1 MGILEFIIALVSIV
15 LGCVTLWIIMFYSRK
30 EKRTHRPDPNTKYSL
45 NQLSSM
51 AESLQDRIDTLE
63 SILDAEVPDWRE
75 QNDQAAGNTP
85 NKS

>member
-1 MGILEFIIALVSIV
+1 MDVFEFILALVSII
-15 LGCVTLWIIMFYSRK
+15 LGCVTLWVIVFYSARGK
-30 EKRTHRPDPNTKYSL
+30 KRPKPDPNAKYSL

-75 QNDQAAGNTP
+75 QNEQSAGSSTN
-85 NKS
+85 

>member
-1 MGILEFIIALVSIV
+1 MDAFEFIIALVSII
-15 LGCVTLWIIMFYSRK
+15 LGCVTLWVMMFYFRK
-30 EKRTHRPDPNTKYSL
+30 DKGHRKPDPNTKYSL

-75 QNDQAAGNTP
+75 QNEQSARSPTN
-85 NKS
+85 